1 MQQIQKILFVADRTT
16 ETNTNA
22 LERAADLAR
31 SSGASLTLIDVVEAV
46 GTNDPS
52 LANLIK
58 QMQERLVEE
67 RAESLGKLSK
77 IWDGVA
83 AKVTVVPGK
92 DIDAI
97 THLVSEEGFDIV
109 IKSTIASH
117 LGHMIWGALDQK
129 LMRKCPCAVWL
140 VREDQDHNFKRVVAA
155 VDSLGDEELARN
167 ILETAATVVRLIGG
181 ELHAIT
187 VVPTYLQLDPH
198 HLLSTNVNELMRDD
212 CKRRFDGLCKDLDV
226 PLHTQILEGEPAERI
241 LEYVSEAD
249 IELVVA
255 GSVARTGIPGLLMGN
270 TAEMIFGA
278 LKTSVLTIKPNLA
291 EAGAAVA
298 KRG

>member
-1 MQQIQKILFVADRTT
+1 
-16 ETNTNA
+16 
-22 LERAADLAR
+22 
-31 SSGASLTLIDVVEAV
+31 
-46 GTNDPS
+46 
-52 LANLIK
+52 
-58 QMQERLVEE
+58 
-67 RAESLGKLSK
+67 
-77 IWDGVA
+77 
-83 AKVTVVPGK
+83 
-92 DIDAI
+92 
-97 THLVSEEGFDIV
+97 
-109 IKSTIASH
+109 
-117 LGHMIWGALDQK
+117 
-129 LMRKCPCAVWL
+129 
-140 VREDQDHNFKRVVAA
+140 
-155 VDSLGDEELARN
+155 
-167 ILETAATVVRLIGG
+167 
-181 ELHAIT
+181 
-187 VVPTYLQLDPH
+187 
-198 HLLSTNVNELMRDD
+198 MRDD